1 VADRR
6 PSPIERFWFFA
17 PPGRV
22 PDPTPADG
30 PDPYGNPDPEWL
42 RLDWREH
49 LRTIDVGG
57 AEVSYVEMGE
67 PTGLDIVLV
76 HGLSGSWQNWLE
88 NIPHLARRH
97 RVLALDL
104 PGFGASPMPPWDITI
119 ERYGRLLVEFCDA
132 AGADKAAVIGNSMG
146 GFVSAEAA
154 IKAPGRFDRVSL
166 VSAAGVSHSRMRR
179 EPAQMAG
186 RFATAASP
194 LVLRFQ
200 ERGLLRP
207 GIRHWAFRML
217 FHYPT
222 RIRRELIWEFFMNG
236 AGTPGFLPAIGGLM
250 GYDILDRL
258 EEVEIPALVV
268 WGRNDRIVAPA
279 DALEYAD
286 RLGNSRLVVFD
297 KTGHVPMAER
307 PIRFNRLLEA
317 FLAE

>member
-1 VADRR
+1 M
-6 PSPIERFWFFA
+6 
-17 PPGRV
+17 G
-22 PDPTPADG
+22 DPA
-30 PDPYGNPDPEWL
+30 
-42 RLDWREH
+42 
-49 LRTIDVGG
+49 
-57 AEVSYVEMGE
+57 
-67 PTGLDIVLV
+67 GLDVVFV

-88 NIPHLARRH
+88 NIPFFARHH

-104 PGFGASPMPPWDITI
+104 PGFGASPMPPWEISI
-119 ERYGRLLVEFCDA
+119 ERYGRLLVDFCDA
-132 AGADKAAVIGNSMG
+132 VEAKTCAVVGNSMG

-154 IKAPGRFDRVSL
+154 IKAPGRFDRLAL
-166 VSAAGVSHSRMRR
+166 VSAAGVSHARMRR
-179 EPAQMAG
+179 EPAEMAG
-186 RFATAASP
+186 RLAVATSP

-222 RIRRELIWEFFMNG
+222 RIRRELIWEFFVNG
-236 AGTPGFLPAIGGLM
+236 AGRPGFLPAIRGLM

-258 EEVEIPALVV
+258 DEVEIAALVT

-279 DALEYAD
+279 DSLEYAE
-286 RLGNSRLVVFD
+286 RLRNSRLVVFD

-307 PIRFNRLLEA
+307 PVRFNRLLNA